1 MEYPLDNA
9 MENRTLNRSEV
20 ILNDSHSF
28 NDSYSDYY
36 YYYDYEDSINNI
48 PIEEIVPVAIVYGLT
63 LILGVVGNTLVIV
76 SITRIRRMRNITNI
90 FLTSLAS
97 ADLVLVLICV
107 PIKVGQLPL
116 MTIII

>member
-1 MEYPLDNA
+1 MMGTEMQPPGNLSENLSHVNA
-9 MENRTLNRSEV
+9 SLNSTPG
-20 ILNDSHSF
+20 
-28 NDSYSDYY
+28 DYY
-36 YYYDYEDSINNI
+36 EYDYDYEESVSNI

-76 SITRIRRMRNITNI
+76 SILRIRRMRNVTNI

-107 PIKVGQLPL
+107 PIKVGAFC
-116 MTIII
+116 